1 MAAYNFPASP
11 TNGQTVTVNGVT
23 YTYSTS
29 KTRWQALDNRVHRF
43 SVSETAP
50 SGPSTGD
57 FWFDPNALKTY
68 VYYNDGSS
76 NQWVQANPTGG
87 GGTSSTPW
95 LEKTSAY
102 TATVGDKII
111 VDTSS
116 AVTITLPASAAIGD
130 EIQIIDGTGN
140 ASTNNITI
148 ARNGHNIQGDASN
161 LTISTDRAAFGLV
174 YYDTTNGWILME
186 R

>member
-23 YTYSTS
+23 YSYSTS

-50 SGPSTGD
+50 SNPSIGD
-57 FWFDPNALKTY
+57 FWFKPSALKTY

-76 NQWVQANPTGG
+76 NQWVEANPT
-87 GGTSSTPW
+87 SSFTW

-116 AVTITLPASAAIGD
+116 AVTITLPASASLGD
-130 EIQIIDGTGN
+130 EIRIMDGTGN
-140 ASTNNITI
+140 ASTNNITV
-148 ARNGHNIQGDASN
+148 ARNGHNIQGAASD
-161 LTISTDRAAFGLV
+161 LTISTNRAAFGLV
-174 YYDTTNGWILME
+174 YYNTTNGWILME